1 MAVRDIKARVSIEG
15 EAQYKQ
21 ALNELNSGNKV
32 LASEMKKLKAEYQ
45 GNTDSVEFLTKK
57 GELLDRQLLQQKDK
71 VETLRKAVK
80 AAADAHGE
88 ADARTQKWQVQL
100 NHAEAQ
106 MYDLEHAIEENNAAL
121 QGEGE
126 TMAGLGDTVDGLA
139 SKLGIK
145 IPQGAK
151 DALNGMQGLSAGTVA
166 AMSGAV
172 AAVAALSKA
181 VSAVH
186 KLTVDA
192 AAEVDE
198 IVTESMVSGLSTT
211 TIQQL
216 KYAEELIDV
225 SYGTISASLTKL
237 GTAMVKAKDGNKE
250 AIESFAKL
258 GVSIYDSSGELRRSE
273 DVFYDLID
281 ALGQVDNEIERDA
294 LTMEIMGKSA
304 KDLNPLI
311 IQGSGALKDLAA
323 EAEATGYVLDESQIQ
338 KLSEV
343 DDAYQ
348 RMTLTVEAAKN
359 EIAVEFAGA
368 SKEALEAFSDTVG
381 AAGKALSDSGIIKNL
396 GLMVENLLAILES
409 IGLVGDEVP
418 VLQAALSPLSITLGA
433 IAQFCALIADT
444 ANVIT
449 GILSLD
455 FEKVGV
461 ALGFGYNEGK
471 LSNWKRTYMAQN
483 GTLSEYNSY
492 FGRNATGN
500 DNWRG
505 GLTYVGENG
514 PELVSLPQGSRILNA
529 QETANAMGGDT
540 FNITIDAKSV
550 KEFNDIIEMAKSER
564 VRRRMA

>member
-45 GNTDSVEFLTKK
+45 GNTDSIEFLTKK
-57 GELLDRQLLQQKDK
+57 GDLLERQLLSQRDK

-88 ADARTQKWQVQL
+88 ADARTQKWLVQL
-100 NHAEAQ
+100 NNAEAQ
-106 MYDLEHAIEENNAAL
+106 MYDLEHAIEENNNAL
-121 QGEGE
+121 KGEGE

-139 SKLGIK
+139 SRLGIK
-145 IPQGAK
+145 LPQSAK

-166 AMSGAV
+166 AMSGAA
-172 AAVAALSKA
+172 AAVAALSKTI
-181 VSAVH
+181 SALH
-186 KLTVDA
+186 KLTVDT

-198 IVTESMVSGLSTT
+198 LLTESMITGLSTT

-250 AIESFAKL
+250 LTETFGKL
-258 GVSIYDSSGELRRSE
+258 GVSIYDASGELRDSE
-273 DVFYDLID
+273 SVFYDLID
-281 ALGQVDNEIERDA
+281 ALGAVDNDLERDA
-294 LTMEIMGKSA
+294 LTMELMGKSA

-311 IQGSGALKDLAA
+311 LQGSDALKDLAE
-323 EAEATGYVLDESQIQ
+323 EAQATGYVLDEAQIQ
-338 KLSEV
+338 KLAEV

-348 RMTLTVEAAKN
+348 RMTLTVEAAKK
-359 EIAVEFAGA
+359 EIAVEFAEA
-368 SKEALEAFSDTVG
+368 STEALEAFGDTVA
-381 AAGKALSDSGIIKNL
+381 AAGKAVEDSGIIKNL

-409 IGLVGDEVP
+409 VGLVGDEVP
-418 VLQAALSPLSITLGA
+418 ALEAALKPLTITLGA
-433 IAQFCALIADT
+433 IAQLCALIADT
-444 ANVIT
+444 ADVIT
-449 GILSLD
+449 GMLTLD
-455 FEKVGV
+455 FEKIGV

-483 GTLSEYNSY
+483 GTLDEYNSW

-505 GLTYVGENG
+505 GLTYVGEHG
-514 PELVSLPQGSRILNA
+514 PELVSLPRGSRILSA

-564 VRRRMA
+564 VRRRME